1 MDAQPLSPAGE
12 AAVSRFAE
20 QVFAHL
26 ARIDQ
31 RRWARAYLHGLL
43 AAPGRKTLSNMAAS
57 LSTGSTAATASLSL
71 QQFING
77 SPWDWRPA
85 RRVLAGLAT
94 GDRPV
99 RAWTATLAVIPK
111 RGDQAVGVHRRF
123 VPEAGRTIKCQA
135 APGLFVATDRDAVP
149 VDWSLLLDSNW
160 TADPERRT
168 RARIPETAAPR
179 PTGELLV
186 EMVDRLTARR
196 PPAPL
201 VADLTVVDDPVRL
214 AAALAHRSVPYV
226 LEVRPN
232 QAVRPVLQ
240 ATTGHHGRVQ
250 QSTMPAEAL
259 FPRRRARTPGAP
271 QPVLRGAPVLLPG
284 LPPGLPG
291 GRGGPVHRLWAHG
304 GGSGGPRRYWL
315 TDLAEDAPAVL
326 ALLDTVTVTRT
337 TVDRLGADF
346 GLLDFSGRSYSGW
359 HHHMTLVSAAY
370 SLGRDLAASAGET
383 DDRTGERTADRTGDA
398 TLDLVGAPVGRR
410 TGERLDTRLDTRL
423 GERSGGR
430 PGTRLGE
437 RLGGPAVDENLR
449 NSA

>member
-85 RRVLAGLAT
+85 RRVLAGLAA

-149 VDWSLLLDSNW
+149 VDWSLLLDPEW

-168 RARIPETAAPR
+168 RARIPENAAPR
-179 PTGELLV
+179 PVGEVLV
-186 EMVDRLTARR
+186 EMVDRLAAHR
-196 PPAPL
+196 PAAPL

-214 AAALAHRSVPYV
+214 AAALARRSVPYV
-226 LEVRPN
+226 LEVRPH

-240 ATTGHHGRVQ
+240 ATTGRHGRVQ
-250 QSTMPAEAL
+250 QSTTLPAESL
-259 FPRRRARTPGAP
+259 FPRRRPRTPGAP

-284 LPPGLPG
+284 PRPGTAG
-291 GRGGPVHRLWAHG
+291 GPAGPVHRLWAHG
-304 GGSGGPRRYWL
+304 GATGGPRRYWL

-326 ALLDTVTVTRT
+326 ALIDTATTTRT

-346 GLLDFSGRSYSGW
+346 GLLDFSGRSYTGW

-370 SLGRDLAASAGET
+370 SLGRGLAEPAAETGSRTLAGAVT
-383 DDRTGERTADRTGDA
+383 
-398 TLDLVGAPVGRR
+398 GAPADPRTDRR
-410 TGERLDTRLDTRL
+410 I
-423 GERSGGR
+423 GGR
-430 PGTRLGE
+430 IDGRIG
-437 RLGGPAVDENLR
+437 RENLR